1 MPQIPMQTMK
11 AVSLLCRV
19 ALVMDTIAALFLQM
33 VAMGIG
39 GHPLNHYQQLL
50 GIIT

>member
-1 MPQIPMQTMK
+1 MQTMK

-19 ALVMDTIAALFLQM
+19 VLVMHTIAALFLQM
-33 VAMGIG
+33 VAMEIG
-39 GHPLNHYQQLL
+39 GLPPNHYQQLL